1 MLKNL
6 SIKVVSLLLMAAAAA
21 PASAQFNLKKAV
33 GAASKAAQA
42 MTLTDEQMA
51 AYVKES
57 VDWMDKNNPVPDENN
72 EYTKRLRRLTDGLKD
87 ADGIPLNFKVYDV
100 IDVNAFACPDGSV
113 RVFSSLMDIMSDDEL
128 LGIIGHEI
136 GHVTR
141 RHSKNQFKQQLL
153 TGAAKDAVGAAS
165 SKAAALTDSQLGA
178 LGEGLI
184 GAKYSQKQE
193 NEADDA
199 GYDFLVANGKNPWG
213 IVMAFEKFQKME
225 GDSGSKTSYVQ
236 KMFSS
241 HPETAKRIKRMTE
254 RATKDGFTRPAATE
268 EGAARK

>member
-1 MLKNL
+1 MFKNL
-6 SIKVVSLLLMAAAAA
+6 SIKAISLIIMIAAAM

-42 MTLTDEQMA
+42 VTLTDEQMA

-72 EYTKRLRRLTDGLKD
+72 EYTKRLRRLTEGLKD

-141 RHSKNQFKQQLL
+141 RHSKNAFKTQLL
-153 TGAAKDAVGAAS
+153 TGAAKDAVGSTS
-165 SKAAALTDSQLGA
+165 SKAAALTDSQLGS

-184 GAKYSQKQE
+184 NAKYSQKQE

-199 GYDFLVANGKNPWG
+199 GYEFLVANGKNPWG
-213 IVMAFEKFQKME
+213 MVMSFEKFLELE
-225 GDSGSKTSYVQ
+225 GNSGGNSSYYQ

-241 HPETAKRIKRMTE
+241 HPETKDRIKRLSE
-254 RATKDGFTRPAATE
+254 RAQKDGIARPE
-268 EGAARK
+268 